1 MMTPRHPEDVSL
13 PLPLKLVGAA
23 TILSGLW
30 PAFDMAYH
38 LSNGVLTLNP
48 AVLQI
53 PVGIGLLLRKRSCR
67 TVLLL
72 FHWLG
77 LLGLLFTVIAAAS
90 GATVNV
96 VASVLL
102 LAYLVWE
109 YRVLTDPGVKRL
121 FLRPA

>member
-1 MMTPRHPEDVSL
+1 MTPRPLEDVSL

-30 PAFDMAYH
+30 PAFDMAWH
-38 LSNGVLTLNP
+38 LSNGILTLNP

-53 PVGIGLLLRKRSCR
+53 PAGIGLLLRKRSCR
-67 TVLLL
+67 TALLL

-77 LLGLLFTVIAAAS
+77 LLSLLVTAVAAAG

-96 VASVLL
+96 AATALL